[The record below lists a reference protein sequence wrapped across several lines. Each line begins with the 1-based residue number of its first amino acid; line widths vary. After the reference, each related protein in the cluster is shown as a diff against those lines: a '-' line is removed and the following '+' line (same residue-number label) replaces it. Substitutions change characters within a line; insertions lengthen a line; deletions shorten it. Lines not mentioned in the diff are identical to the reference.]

1 VEALIL
7 TPATNNNMA
16 DEVKETLRSWIAA
29 DDEIRVLQAQIKTIR
44 DRKTQLGVQ
53 VLSYMKDNDL
63 ANFVLDGPGGTI
75 ARSERTSRPALKRS
89 TLRQQLFLQF
99 ADQPERVAEALR
111 AIEGIPEGG
120 DDMSVGGTK
129 RDILSRRLPRSQNIS
144 LS

>member
-1 VEALIL
+1 
-7 TPATNNNMA
+7 MA
-16 DEVKETLRSWIAA
+16 EEVKATLRSWLEI
-29 DDEIRVLQAQIKTIR
+29 DDQMRALQAQMKTLR
-44 DRKTQLGVQ
+44 EQKTALGAQ

-75 ARSERTSRPALKRS
+75 ARSERVSRPALKRS

-129 RDILSRRLPRSQNIS
+129 RDVLSRRLPRSQNIS
-144 LS
+144 LN

>member
-1 VEALIL
+1 
-7 TPATNNNMA
+7 MA
-16 DEVKETLRSWIAA
+16 DEVKDILRSWIAA
-29 DDEIRVLQAQIKTIR
+29 DDEIRALQAQIKTIR
-44 DRKTQLGVQ
+44 ERKNTLGAQ

-75 ARSERTSRPALKRS
+75 ARSARVSRPALKRS
-89 TLRQQLFLQF
+89 TLRQQLLLQF

-111 AIEGIPEGG
+111 AIEGIQDG

-144 LS
+144 LN